1 MLKFLPLLFANLR
14 RKRVRTTLTIASIVV
29 AFLLFGVLEA
39 FRHALTAGV
48 ELAGRDRLV
57 TINKVS
63 LIQPLPLS
71 YLERVRAV
79 AGVTVV
85 CGHSWFGGV
94 YQDDKNQIVAIV
106 VTPETFLETYPE
118 ILLDEEQKRAW
129 LSDRTGAIVGRTL
142 AKRFGWQVGDTIP
155 LRSGIW
161 MKADGTSTWELKI
174 SGIFDNKLEGGDTNA
189 LYFHWDYFN
198 EARTENVKDLVGWI
212 VFRIDDPN
220 RAVEIADR
228 IDQQFENSFTETKTT
243 TEQAFAQGFAN
254 QLGNVGKIVMT
265 VAFAVFFT
273 MLLVTAN
280 TMGQSVR
287 ERTNELA
294 VMKAMGFSSTRVMV
308 LVLLESVLIT
318 TVGGVI
324 GLGLAALIVEMIAP
338 GVQQYM
344 PFSGL
349 PTSVYAP
356 SFAMMVVLGLLA
368 GALPC
373 IQAFQLK
380 ITDALRRA

>member
-1 MLKFLPLLFANLR
+1 MLKFLPLLFSNLR
-14 RKRVRTTLTIASIVV
+14 RKQVRTALTIASIVV

-39 FRHALTAGV
+39 FRSALSGGI

-57 TINKVS
+57 TINKIS
-63 LIQPLPLS
+63 MIQPLPYT

-79 AGVTVV
+79 DGVTIAT
-85 CGHSWFGGV
+85 GQAWFGGV
-94 YQDDKNQIVAIV
+94 YQDDKNQIAGIA
-106 VTPETFLETYPE
+106 VTPDTFFDTYPE
-118 ILLDEEQKRAW
+118 ILLDAQQKRDW
-129 LSDRTGAIVGRTL
+129 FNDRSGAIVGKSL
-142 AKRFGWQVGDTIP
+142 ARRFGWKLGDSIP
-155 LRSGIW
+155 LRSAIW
-161 MKADGTSTWELKI
+161 TQKDGNSTWDLKI
-174 SGIFDNKLEGGDTNA
+174 VGIYDNKLEGGDTSA
-189 LYFHWDYFN
+189 LYLHWDYFN
-198 EARTENVKDLVGWI
+198 ESRSEQLQDLLGWI
-212 VFRIDDPN
+212 VFRIGDPD
-220 RAVEIADR
+220 RAVDIAAK
-228 IDQQFENSFTETKTT
+228 IDNQFANSSMETKTT

-254 QLGNVGKIVMT
+254 QLGNVGAIVIT

-294 VMKAMGFSSTRVMV
+294 VMKAMGFSSAGVML

-318 TVGGVI
+318 ALGGAL
-324 GLGLAALIVEMIAP
+324 GLGLAALIIKLIGP
-338 GVQQYM
+338 SVQQFM
-344 PFSGL
+344 AFSGL
-349 PTSVYAP
+349 PITAYGPGIALI
-356 SFAMMVVLGLLA
+356 FALGVLA